1 MRVSIVGGTAG
12 LGFGLAVRL
21 AASKHQVIIGSRA
34 AEKGVMTADRVKSMV
49 PDGDVQGGENP
60 NVVQDTELVVVAVPF
75 AGQAETYRSIK
86 DSLQPGTPLL
96 DCTVPLAAEVGGRAT
111 RMLGV
116 WEGSAAQQAKGIVGR
131 EFSMAS
137 GFHSV
142 MAELLENVGSPLE
155 EDILVCGEPEAK
167 GSVESLIK
175 SLDHPRFVDCGPLEN
190 ARILESLTAL
200 LISVNRRYKL
210 DPGAG
215 VKITHLP
222 E

>member
-21 AASKHQVIIGSRA
+21 AACKHQVIIGSRA
-34 AEKGVMTADRVKSMV
+34 AEKGVMTADRVRSIV
-49 PDGDVQGGENP
+49 SDGDVQGGENP
-60 NVVQDTELVVVAVPF
+60 NVVQDTELVVVAVPY

-86 DSLQPGTPLL
+86 ESLQPGTPLL
-96 DCTVPLAAEVGGRAT
+96 DCTVPLAAEVGGKAT

-116 WEGSAAQQAKGIVGR
+116 WEGSAAQQAKGIVGKD
-131 EFSMAS
+131 FSMAS

-142 MAELLENVGSPLE
+142 MAGLLENVDAQFA
-155 EDILVCGEPEAK
+155 EDVLVCGEPEAK
-167 GSVESLIK
+167 GTVEALVK
-175 SLDHPRFVDCGPLEN
+175 SMDGPRFVDCGPLEN
-190 ARILESLTAL
+190 ARILESFTAL
-200 LISVNRRYKL
+200 LIGINRRYKL

-215 VKITHLP
+215 LKVTNLP

>member
-21 AASKHQVIIGSRA
+21 AASKHEVIIGSRA
-34 AEKGVMTADRVKSMV
+34 AEKGVMAADRVRSIV
-49 PDGDVQGGENP
+49 PDGEVQGGDNP
-60 NVVQDTELVVVAVPF
+60 NVVQDSELVVVAVPF
-75 AGQAETYRSIK
+75 VGQAETYKGIK
-86 DSLQPGTPLL
+86 ESLQPGTPIL

-116 WEGSAAQQAKGIVGR
+116 WEGSAAQQAKGILGK

-142 MAELLENVGSPLE
+142 MAGLLEKIDAPLS
-155 EDILVCGEPEAK
+155 EDVLVCGEPEAK
-167 GSVESLIK
+167 GAVESLVK
-175 SLDHPRFVDCGPLEN
+175 SIDEPRFVDCGPLEN

-200 LISVNRRYKL
+200 LISINRRYKL

-222 E
+222 